1 MRLPALLV
9 TAALLL
15 AGCATPQPVRLA
27 LPDITFEQLAP
38 LTFAVSNVENATEFK
53 PSFAPPHIEHM
64 LSQPPA
70 RVAERWV
77 RDRVRSDGS
86 QPNTLRVIV
95 RDASVIEQDIAK
107 TPGLRGNFTTDQVAR
122 FEVSIAMAME
132 IRDARGFRVGE
143 VTGSARRSNTLS
155 EKASLNDRDQLI
167 HDLVKQTM
175 TDLDAELEKN
185 IRAYLPLYV
194 R

>member
-9 TAALLL
+9 TATLLL
-15 AGCATPQPVRLA
+15 AACSTPQPVRLA
-27 LPDITFEQLAP
+27 LPGITFEQLPP
-38 LTFAVSNVENATEFK
+38 LTFAVTNVESATEFK
-53 PSFAPPHIEHM
+53 PSFTPPHIEHM

-77 RDRVRSDGS
+77 RDRVRNDGS
-86 QPNTLRVIV
+86 QPNTLRVII

-122 FEVSIAMAME
+122 FEVSMAMAME